1 MNTPDTTL
9 IILEKLCTQIFKKKA
24 PVYFVLDRS
33 GHIQSR
39 GGHLPGHDIAEPKE
53 ASVHICKLFDF
64 MEGILPLKGK
74 SMDFSGIHMPSG
86 SSLSDEPET
95 SHSNAYT
102 SSIDAH
108 LFKTDDGY
116 GLIIWK
122 TRDDKE
128 KSREDIFLSK
138 LFQSMNFAVLEMDH
152 QGHFVLI
159 GTPPAWIE
167 QLPQSSRKLKGKTEK
182 EDVFSFLGNFIQ
194 DIKSRWDS
202 NPQDSFKTGIWTVKD
217 NSDQELFFEA
227 TAVNI
232 QGRQLLIISHDIC
245 HPDEKN

>member
-9 IILEKLCTQIFKKKA
+9 MILEKLCTQVFKNKA

-39 GGHLPGHDIAEPKE
+39 GGHLSGHDIAEPKE
-53 ASVHICKLFDF
+53 EPAHICKLFDF

-74 SMDFSGIHMPSG
+74 SMDFSDIHMPSD
-86 SSLSDEPET
+86 SSLSE
-95 SHSNAYT
+95 
-102 SSIDAH
+102 IDAH

-122 TRDDKE
+122 TRNDQE
-128 KSREDIFLSK
+128 KAREDIFLSK
-138 LFQSMNFAVLEMDH
+138 LFQSLNFAVLEMDH

-194 DIKSRWDS
+194 DIKSRWDL

-217 NSDQELFFEA
+217 NSDQELLFEA
-227 TAVNI
+227 TAMNI